1 MPLEENLNKILKR
14 MWLLDEKMN
23 NGEMLDTEEKDFY
36 NSNLS
41 VIKKYY
47 EENNLYWKNKK

>member
-23 NGEMLDTEEKDFY
+23 NGEMLDTEEKEFY
-36 NSNLS
+36 STNLL

-47 EENNLYWKNKK
+47 EENNLYWKNK

>member
-23 NGEMLDTEEKDFY
+23 NGEMLDTEEKEFY
-36 NSNLS
+36 STNLL

>member
-14 MWLLDEKMN
+14 MWLSDEKMN